1 MNIEKFIK
9 KFIVDAKPSEEYIEN
24 KKFFDALQTQISVLP
39 FTSNTSSSNF
49 DNKCSLRG
57 ITGEFFRK
65 CNEYDVYAVQ
75 DYQIDVEDPVSQYLS
90 QNSMTKEKIAK
101 FKDIMRDLMYDQNRF
116 VPIDST
122 FLKYIPVDSIVKN
135 NKLTTS
141 KYGDGQK
148 KLADYIFSMYNSV
161 ISLKETSSR
170 NNLFSKSIKD
180 ALNYKVANVSSN
192 KSDYYIL
199 PFVKAQFSLDIQWFL
214 DKQDYVILK
223 YIDLLLYFYAC
234 YSVVQTTLK
243 LDSKKMEDSLDKPE
257 ELYYILN
264 NESASKKRDVVT
276 NGWTAKMSN
285 QYVEKLFGRMQA
297 VDILNTVLTETEDD
311 KSVIGLYPDI
321 LKKLKEVPFAQEKED
336 CEKLL
341 SLYKTFKLDL
351 INHRQT
357 SKKINA
363 SQLQDTCVSSYEE
376 FISKLEY
383 LCKTLISSEYEGKM
397 LNRVNNLMKVRL
409 LQTRQGRGSS
419 VLVLDEDMLTFLIAM
434 VTKEERCKL
443 KDMYDKFKDYGI
455 RFDLHTRQAI
465 EEQLL
470 KLNILE
476 RKSDS
481 GEAQYV
487 RIVL

>member
-1 MNIEKFIK
+1 MNIDKFK
-9 KFIVDAKPSEEYIEN
+9 NKFIVKAKPSEGFAEN
-24 KKFFDALQTQISVLP
+24 EKFHDFFQIQINLLP
-39 FTSNTSSSNF
+39 FISNTSSSNF

-65 CNEYDVYAVQ
+65 CSEYDVNAVHN
-75 DYQIDVEDPVSQYLS
+75 YEEDVEDPVSHYLS
-90 QNSMTKEKIAK
+90 QNSMTPDKIKK
-101 FKDIMRDLMYDQNRF
+101 FNDIMRDLMYDQNHF

-122 FLKYIPVDSIVKN
+122 FLKYIPVDSIIKN

-161 ISLKETSSR
+161 IKLEDSSSR

-180 ALNYKVANVSSN
+180 ALNFKFANVSSN

-199 PFVKAQFSLDIQWFL
+199 PFVKMQFSRDIQWFL
-214 DKQDYVILK
+214 KKQDYVILK

-234 YSVVQTTLK
+234 YSVIQTSLK
-243 LDSKKMEDSLDKPE
+243 LDIKKISESLEQPED
-257 ELYYILN
+257 LYYILN
-264 NESASKKRDVVT
+264 NESASKKRDVVLH
-276 NGWTAKMSN
+276 GWTSKMSN
-285 QYVEKLFGRMQA
+285 QYLQKLFGRMQA
-297 VDILNTVLTETEDD
+297 IDILNFILADD
-311 KSVIGLYPDI
+311 SNEIIGLYPDI
-321 LKKLKEVPFAQEKED
+321 LKKLKETPFIQEKEN

-341 SLYKTFKLDL
+341 KMYKDKKLEL
-351 INHRQT
+351 INNRKT
-357 SKKINA
+357 GRKVNA
-363 SQLQDTCVSSYEE
+363 LSLPDTEVNSYEE
-376 FISKLEY
+376 FLEKLEK
-383 LCKTLISSEYEGKM
+383 LCKQLISSEYEGKM

-443 KDMYDKFKDYGI
+443 KDMYEKFKEYGI

-465 EEQLL
+465 EDQLL

-487 RIVL
+487 KIVL

>member
-1 MNIEKFIK
+1 MDIEKFK
-9 KFIVDAKPSEEYIEN
+9 NKFIVSAKPSEGFRDN
-24 KKFFDALQTQISVLP
+24 KKFHDYFQVQISLLP
-39 FTSNTSSSNF
+39 FISNTSSSNF

-65 CNEYDVYAVQ
+65 CSEYDVNAVNN
-75 DYQIDVEDPVSQYLS
+75 YEEDVENPVSQYLS
-90 QNSMTKEKIAK
+90 QNSMTPEKILK
-101 FKDIMRDLMYDQNRF
+101 FNDIMRDLMYDQNNF

-161 ISLKETSSR
+161 IKLEDSSSR

-180 ALNYKVANVSSN
+180 ALNNKVANASSN
-192 KSDYYIL
+192 TSDYYIL
-199 PFVKAQFSLDIQWFL
+199 PFVKMQFSRDIQWFL
-214 DKQDYVILK
+214 KKQDYVILK

-234 YSVVQTTLK
+234 YSVIQTSLK
-243 LDSKKMEDSLDKPE
+243 LDLKKISESLDQPE
-257 ELYYILN
+257 DMYYILN
-264 NESASKKRDVVT
+264 SESASKKRDVVLQ
-276 NGWTAKMSN
+276 GWTSKMSN
-285 QYVEKLFGRMQA
+285 QYLQKLFGRIQA
-297 VDILNTVLTETEDD
+297 IDILNFILTDEDNEI
-311 KSVIGLYPDI
+311 IGLYPDI
-321 LKKLKEVPFAQEKED
+321 LKKLNEKPFAEEKEN
-336 CEKLL
+336 CEMLL
-341 SLYKTFKLDL
+341 KIYKDRKIEL
-351 INHRQT
+351 INNRKT
-357 SKKINA
+357 SKKIIP
-363 SQLQDTCVSSYEE
+363 SSLPDVEVNSYDE
-376 FISKLEY
+376 FLNKFEFF
-383 LCKTLISSEYEGKM
+383 CKQLISSEYEGKM

-443 KDMYDKFKDYGI
+443 KDMYDKFKEYGI

>member
-1 MNIEKFIK
+1 MNIEKFK
-9 KFIVDAKPSEEYIEN
+9 KIFIAPAKASEGFVDNE
-24 KKFFDALQTQISVLP
+24 KFYDSLQTQISLLP
-39 FTSNTSSSNF
+39 FTSNTSISNF

-65 CNEYDVYAVQ
+65 CSEYDVNAVHN
-75 DYQIDVEDPVSQYLS
+75 YEVDVEDPVSQYLS
-90 QNSMTKEKIAK
+90 QNSMTPEKIKK
-101 FKDIMRDLMYDQNRF
+101 FNDIMRDLMYDQNHF

-161 ISLKETSSR
+161 IKLEDSSSR

-180 ALNYKVANVSSN
+180 ALNYKFANVSSN

-199 PFVKAQFSLDIQWFL
+199 PFVKKQFSRDIQWFL
-214 DKQDYVILK
+214 TKQDYVILK

-243 LDSKKMEDSLDKPE
+243 LDVKKISDSLDKPE
-257 ELYYILN
+257 DLYYILN
-264 NESASKKRDVVT
+264 NESASKKRDVVLH
-276 NGWTAKMSN
+276 GWTTKMSN
-285 QYVEKLFGRMQA
+285 QYLQKLFGRIQA
-297 VDILNTVLTETEDD
+297 IDILNVVLTDD
-311 KSVIGLYPDI
+311 DCENSFIGLYPDI
-321 LKKLKEVPFAQEKED
+321 LKKLNEKPFAQEKDD

-341 SLYKTFKLDL
+341 AIYKNKKLEL

-357 SKKINA
+357 SKKIMA
-363 SQLQDTCVSSYEE
+363 SSLPDIEVNSYDE
-376 FISKLEY
+376 FLIKLET
-383 LCKTLISSEYEGKM
+383 LCKQLISSEYEGRFP
-397 LNRVNNLMKVRL
+397 NRVNNLMKVRL

-443 KDMYDKFKDYGI
+443 KDMYDKFKEYGI

-487 RIVL
+487 KIVL

>member
-1 MNIEKFIK
+1 MHIDKFTKNFIVPAKASEGFVDNEKFY
-9 KFIVDAKPSEEYIEN
+9 DS
-24 KKFFDALQTQISVLP
+24 LQTQISLLP

-65 CNEYDVYAVQ
+65 CSEFDVNAVHDYAV
-75 DYQIDVEDPVSQYLS
+75 DVEDPVSQYLS
-90 QNSMTKEKIAK
+90 QNSMTPEKIKK
-101 FKDIMRDLMYDQNRF
+101 FNDIMRDLMYDQNHF

-161 ISLKETSSR
+161 IKLEDSSSR

-180 ALNYKVANVSSN
+180 ALNSKVANLASN

-199 PFVKAQFSLDIQWFL
+199 PFVKMQFSRDIQWFL
-214 DKQDYVILK
+214 KKQDYVILK

-234 YSVVQTTLK
+234 YSVVQTILK
-243 LDSKKMEDSLDKPE
+243 LDVRKFLKSLDQPE
-257 ELYYILN
+257 DLYYILN

-276 NGWTAKMSN
+276 CGWSAKMSN
-285 QYVEKLFGRMQA
+285 QYVQKLFGRIQA
-297 VDILNTVLTETEDD
+297 IDILNLVLAEED
-311 KSVIGLYPDI
+311 SEVIGLYPDI
-321 LKKLKEVPFAQEKED
+321 LNKLNEKPFVEEKDKCEELLKKYKEKKLE
-336 CEKLL
+336 
-341 SLYKTFKLDL
+341 L
-351 INHRQT
+351 INHRKT
-357 SKKINA
+357 SKKIVA
-363 SQLQDTCVSSYEE
+363 SQLSDTEVNSYEE
-376 FISKLEY
+376 FLCKLET
-383 LCKTLISSEYEGKM
+383 LCKQLISSEYEGKM

-419 VLVLDEDMLTFLIAM
+419 VLVLDEDMLIFLIAM

-443 KDMYDKFKDYGI
+443 KDMYDKFKEYGI